1 MYLDFTDNTVDHF
14 TPPLE
19 ENDNRFVPGHQLNA
33 VNDAALQFDGDDYLE
48 LASPFP
54 SDDTHFSILVWL
66 KQAEVDFEVAFVHID
81 KCTSE
86 YGEGQCSPPTVVLF
100 AKRGR

>member
-1 MYLDFTDNTVDHF
+1 MDTDSLRGHNRRPPPFQGISTV
-14 TPPLE
+14 P
-19 ENDNRFVPGHQLNA
+19 RHQLNA
-33 VNDAALQFDGDDYLE
+33 VNDAALQFDGDDHLE
-48 LASPFP
+48 LAFPFP